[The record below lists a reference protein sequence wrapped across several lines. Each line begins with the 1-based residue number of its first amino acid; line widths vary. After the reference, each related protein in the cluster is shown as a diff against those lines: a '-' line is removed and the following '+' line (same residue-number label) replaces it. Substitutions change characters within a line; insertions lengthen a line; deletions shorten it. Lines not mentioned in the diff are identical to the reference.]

1 MLDEFFK
8 VDFLPYVI
16 SFYDVTVKV
25 DTTTDDLL
33 RLMVQ
38 AIQILQMDKSKVC
51 TINSPFKL

>member
-1 MLDEFFK
+1 MPDEFFK

-51 TINSPFKL
+51 TINSHFKL

>member
-1 MLDEFFK
+1 MLDEYFK

-16 SFYDVTVKV
+16 SFHDVTVKV

-38 AIQILQMDKSKVC
+38 AIQILQIDKSKIC
-51 TINSPFKL
+51 AINSPFKL

>member
-51 TINSPFKL
+51 TIN